1 MQSTLQAAIETFRP
15 HNPIILH
22 GAGRTD
28 TGVHALGQVVSFR
41 MEGGPP
47 TERLAIALNSLLP
60 SDVSVANAEEVEE
73 DFHARFSAQSR
84 SYSYLIWTRRTRSAI
99 WGRYSMHVRQALDV
113 PAMRDAARFLIG
125 THDFAAFARSGG
137 DPGPTTV
144 RDVQRL
150 SIRRLSDGRILFV
163 VTANGFL
170 RAMVRN
176 FVGVLLA
183 VGMDDL
189 SPRAVED
196 ILETRDRAR
205 NPIAPASPYGLCL
218 RRVGY

>member
-15 HNPIILH
+15 RSPIVLH

-28 TGVHALGQVVSFR
+28 TGVHALGQVVSFA
-41 MEGGPP
+41 MDGGPP

-60 SDVSVANAEEVEE
+60 PDVAVAHAGEVEAN
-73 DFHARFSAQSR
+73 FHARFSARSR
-84 SYSYLIWTRRTRSAI
+84 TYSYLVWTRRTRSAL
-99 WGRYSMHVRQALDV
+99 WGRYSLHVRRPLDV
-113 PAMRDAARFLIG
+113 PAMSDAAQPLIG

-144 RDVQRL
+144 RDVQRV
-150 SIRRLSDGRILFV
+150 SVRRLADDRVLFV

-183 VGMDDL
+183 VGMGDL
-189 SPRAVED
+189 SARAVQE

-205 NPIAPASPYGLCL
+205 NRIAPAAPHGLCL